1 MMEVALSDNEMQKL
15 FLDKYGNDSRP
26 FIEVRAPGRV
36 NLIGEHTDY
45 NDGFVFPMAL
55 TRRTTILAKVR
66 TDAVIRI
73 ASVIEPEIVEFPIDV
88 PVKKDP
94 PKWSAYPRG
103 VAEALR
109 SKKLLRVGMDALAY
123 SDVPLGGGLSSS
135 ASFEVACGLAMLTA
149 NNASLAMPELALACQ
164 WAEHHYA
171 GVPCGIMDQYI
182 SAMAVAGH
190 AMLLDCRNLKPRQVP
205 LDNTQ
210 VEFLIVNSNVKHE
223 LVQGEYTARRNQCHR
238 AVEVISRAFPMVKAL
253 RDVSM
258 PMLEE
263 CRLNLDPVVF
273 RRARHVISENQRT
286 LDFAAALEAKNWT
299 GGGKLMYA
307 SHESLRDDYGV
318 SCPELDALVEIC
330 SGVSGIYGARM
341 TGGGFGGSIVIMG
354 CHSAM
359 AAASAVID
367 EQYPR
372 RTGLQA
378 THFVTTAGPGA
389 HVVGSSAQ

>member
-1 MMEVALSDNEMQKL
+1 MEKTLSDKEMEKL
-15 FLDKYGNDSRP
+15 FVDKFGHDSRP
-26 FIEVRAPGRV
+26 FIKVRAPGRV

-55 TRRTTILAKVR
+55 TRQTTILAKVR
-66 TDAVIRI
+66 TDAVIRL
-73 ASVIEPEIVEFPIDV
+73 ASAIEPQMVEFSMDV
-88 PVKKDP
+88 PVKKEP

-109 SKKLLRVGMDALAY
+109 KKNLLKVGMDALAY
-123 SDVPLGGGLSSS
+123 TDVPLGGGLSSS
-135 ASFEVACGLAMLTA
+135 ASFEVASGLAMLTA
-149 NNASLAMPELALACQ
+149 NRAELPMPELALACQ

-182 SAMAVAGH
+182 SAMGVTGH
-190 AMLLDCRNLKPRQVP
+190 AMLLDCRDLKPRQIP
-205 LDNTQ
+205 LDNAQ

-238 AVEVISRAFPMVKAL
+238 AVEVISKAFPMVKAL

-273 RRARHVISENQRT
+273 RRAKHVITENQRT
-286 LDFAAALEAKNWT
+286 LDFASALEAKNWDKA
-299 GGGKLMYA
+299 GKLMYA

-330 SGVSGIYGARM
+330 SGVPGIYGARM
-341 TGGGFGGSIVIMG
+341 TGGGFGGSIVAMG
-354 CHSAM
+354 RHAAM
-359 AAASAVID
+359 ASAAAAID
-367 EQYPR
+367 DQYPQ

-389 HVVGSSAQ
+389 HVVQGLPH

>member
-1 MMEVALSDNEMQKL
+1 MEVALSDKEMEKL
-15 FLDKYGNDSRP
+15 FVDKFGNDLRP
-26 FIEVRAPGRV
+26 FIKVRAPGRV

-55 TRRTTILAKVR
+55 TRQTTILAKPR
-66 TDAVIRI
+66 TDGVIRI
-73 ASVIEPEIVEFPIDV
+73 ASSLEPQVVEFSIDA

-109 SKKLLRVGMDALAY
+109 KKNLLKVGMDALAY
-123 SDVPLGGGLSSS
+123 TDVPLGGGLSSS
-135 ASFEVACGLAMLTA
+135 ASFEVASGLAMLTV

-182 SAMAVAGH
+182 SAMGVKGH
-190 AMLLDCRNLKPRQVP
+190 AMLLDCRDLKPRQIP

-273 RRARHVISENQRT
+273 RRARHVITENQRT
-286 LDFAAALEAKNWT
+286 LDFAAALEAKNWKSA
-299 GGGKLMYA
+299 GKLMYA

-341 TGGGFGGSIVIMG
+341 TGGGFGGSIVVMG
-354 CHSAM
+354 RHAAM
-359 AAASAVID
+359 ADAAATID
-367 EQYPR
+367 DQYPR

-389 HVVGSSAQ
+389 HVVSGLAR